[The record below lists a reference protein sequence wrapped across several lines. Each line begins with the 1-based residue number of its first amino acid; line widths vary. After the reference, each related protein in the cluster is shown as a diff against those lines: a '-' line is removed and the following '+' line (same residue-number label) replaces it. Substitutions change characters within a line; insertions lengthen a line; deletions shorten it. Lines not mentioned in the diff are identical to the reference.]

1 MSIQYLFSNNAS
13 TTLASPITAS
23 ATTLTVYPG
32 QGNLFPTPSSGQG
45 FTLTLTDAATGLLT
59 EIMLCTNRIGD
70 SFTVTRSQE
79 GTTAKAWSAGDYVNN
94 FITAGSADNWIQS
107 SAFGSLPGTYGTA
120 TQIPVVTVNSSG
132 QITAISTVTTTA
144 NYCAGGWNAATNTPT
159 LVSGIGQNGV
169 YYVVTTAGTTNLN
182 GNNNWQIGDQ
192 ALFANG
198 SWIKVAGSQ
207 SEAFQNITVSALTGY
222 MYANGTNQV
231 TASTTIPNSGLA
243 HSTIVVNGTTLTLG
257 DTSDIITANTTNALT
272 FNNSG
277 SGTSSGNSFNGGTA
291 VTVSY
296 NTIGAPSTSGTG
308 ASGTW
313 GIGITGNA
321 ASSTVATNLQG
332 GSAYALP
339 YQTGA
344 GATAYLSPG
353 TSGYVLTTNG
363 TGSAPTWTNVSS
375 IATTTFSAG
384 TTGFTPNTAT
394 NGAVTLAGTLNVAN
408 GGTGA
413 TTLTGYVYGNGT
425 STMTASTTIPTT
437 ALSGTVTNAQLANS
451 SVTYNG
457 VAVALGG
464 SGIITATATNAL
476 TIGTGLSGTSY
487 NGSTAVTIANTG
499 VLSISGGT
507 TGLTPSTATTGAVT
521 LGGTLNVANG
531 GTGLTSLSVGY
542 IPYGNGTSALASN
555 SGFTFVG
562 NTLTAP
568 VLSVNSTTSTTPNLT
583 FNASNSGI
591 TSGATIANNYLQTV
605 IQNKSA
611 TSGASTNYVL
621 SNDLGTDSTYY
632 GEFGM
637 NSSGYTASG
646 TIPDFYSINNG
657 IYFSGHDGDISVGSG
672 NGYKLY
678 FPWGATGASAHVI
691 NASGALGFSTNLGTS
706 SATSGTT
713 GYGTTGQALVS
724 NGSSAAPSWS
734 TLPTSGGGTG
744 LTSFT
749 ANGVV
754 YASSTS
760 ALTTGS
766 ALTFNG
772 AILGVNGVS
781 VGRGAGAVATNTAVG
796 ASALAANTTGFQNTA
811 GGANA
816 LAANTTGAAS
826 TAFGNN
832 TLQANT
838 TGSYNVA
845 LGANALNANTTASNN
860 TAVGYQAGYSN
871 TTGSANVY
879 LGMKA
884 GYTNS
889 TSAGITAV
897 GHNALLANTAS
908 DNTAVGYLALYAN
921 TTGQEN
927 VAVGGGAFGIDGA
940 AMQNNT
946 TGFYNVAVGHR
957 SLASQTTGSQNTAIG
972 YKTLY
977 ANVSGKGNVAIGSNA
992 LYANTADYNVAIGGQ
1007 VNGSINAPMVNNTTG
1022 TQNIAIGTGSLGNNS
1037 TGSFNVAVGHT
1048 ALQANTTASN
1058 NTALGGLALAS
1069 NTTASN
1075 NTAVGY
1081 QAGYSNTTSGNNTYI
1096 GYQAGGNATGN
1107 GNVGVGV
1114 NVPGFYNSTLYS
1126 ATGNGNTALGAGAGA
1141 GISSG
1146 STNIAIGNTAMAG
1159 GPVTGSTNIAIGWG
1173 AGIALTSGSSNTF
1186 VGSGKAG
1193 FANGAG
1199 CAMTTGSGNLILG
1212 NFSGNQGGLDIRT
1225 SSNNVVLS
1233 DGDGNVAGRWANG
1246 GGWYQLNNSASWS
1259 TTSDARIKEKVETI
1273 VNGLDVV
1280 MALRPVEF
1288 DYKISKKHTAGF
1300 IAQEYEVV
1308 LPDQIIEDSNIS
1320 DELKAL
1326 TNGEPVKG
1334 IQQNLVPYLVSAIQT
1349 LKAEFDAYKAAHP

>member
-169 YYVVTTAGTTNLN
+169 YYVVTTAGTINLN

-257 DTSDIITANTTNALT
+257 DTGDIITANTTNALT

-394 NGAVTLAGTLNVAN
+394 NGAITLGGTLNVAN

-425 STMTASTTIPTT
+425 GAFTASTTIPTS
-437 ALSGTVTNAQLANS
+437 ALSGNFVSTFS
-451 SVTYNG
+451 
-457 VAVALGG
+457 GG
-464 SGIITATATNAL
+464 S
-476 TIGTGLSGTSY
+476 
-487 NGSTAVTIANTG
+487 
-499 VLSISGGT
+499 
-507 TGLTPSTATTGAVT
+507 TGLTPSSATAGAIT
-521 LGGTLNVANG
+521 LSGILAVANG

-562 NTLTAP
+562 STLTAP
-568 VLSVNSTTSTTPNLT
+568 VLSVNSTTSTTPSLT

-591 TSGATIANNYLQTV
+591 TSGATVANNYLQTV

-678 FPWGATGASAHVI
+678 FPWGTTGASAHVI

-724 NGSSAAPSWS
+724 NGSSAAPSWT

-749 ANGVV
+749 ANGVL
-754 YASSTS
+754 YASSSS
-760 ALTTGS
+760 ALATGS
-766 ALTFNG
+766 ALVFDGSNLG
-772 AILGVNGVS
+772 LGVTPSAWNSAYKAIQNVAGS
-781 VGRGAGAVATNTAVG
+781 LVGIGSAEQVLTN
-796 ASALAANTTGFQNTA
+796 
-811 GGANA
+811 NA
-816 LAANTTGAAS
+816 YVAAS
-826 TAFGNN
+826 G
-832 TLQANT
+832 L
-838 TGSYNVA
+838 
-845 LGANALNANTTASNN
+845 
-860 TAVGYQAGYSN
+860 
-871 TTGSANVY
+871 
-879 LGMKA
+879 
-884 GYTNS
+884 YT
-889 TSAGITAV
+889 
-897 GHNALLANTAS
+897 
-908 DNTAVGYLALYAN
+908 
-921 TTGQEN
+921 
-927 VAVGGGAFGIDGA
+927 
-940 AMQNNT
+940 
-946 TGFYNVAVGHR
+946 
-957 SLASQTTGSQNTAIG
+957 
-972 YKTLY
+972 
-977 ANVSGKGNVAIGSNA
+977 
-992 LYANTADYNVAIGGQ
+992 YANTAAATRYSQAAGVHYWFNAPSGTAGNAITFTQSMTLDASGNLLVGQ
-1007 VNGSINAPMVNNTTG
+1007 TGTTTGKISVQQTGTTACFFGYQSNGSSANGYQLQYATAFNNTANEAFYFADGSVRATIRSNG
-1022 TQNIAIGTGSLGNNS
+1022 GIANYSANNVNLSDRREKTNFAPAKSYLNVICAIPVQTYNYIDQNMKEDDGLTLGVVAQDVQAVAPELVNESDWSTEKDGSKMRLS
-1037 TGSFNVAVGHT
+1037 IYQTDMQYALMKCIQELSAQVT
-1048 ALQANTTASN
+1048 ALQTQV
-1058 NTALGGLALAS
+1058 TAL
-1069 NTTASN
+1069 
-1075 NTAVGY
+1075 
-1081 QAGYSNTTSGNNTYI
+1081 
-1096 GYQAGGNATGN
+1096 
-1107 GNVGVGV
+1107 
-1114 NVPGFYNSTLYS
+1114 
-1126 ATGNGNTALGAGAGA
+1126 
-1141 GISSG
+1141 
-1146 STNIAIGNTAMAG
+1146 
-1159 GPVTGSTNIAIGWG
+1159 
-1173 AGIALTSGSSNTF
+1173 
-1186 VGSGKAG
+1186 
-1193 FANGAG
+1193 
-1199 CAMTTGSGNLILG
+1199 
-1212 NFSGNQGGLDIRT
+1212 
-1225 SSNNVVLS
+1225 
-1233 DGDGNVAGRWANG
+1233 
-1246 GGWYQLNNSASWS
+1246 
-1259 TTSDARIKEKVETI
+1259 
-1273 VNGLDVV
+1273 
-1280 MALRPVEF
+1280 
-1288 DYKISKKHTAGF
+1288 
-1300 IAQEYEVV
+1300 
-1308 LPDQIIEDSNIS
+1308 
-1320 DELKAL
+1320 
-1326 TNGEPVKG
+1326 KG
-1334 IQQNLVPYLVSAIQT
+1334 
-1349 LKAEFDAYKAAHP
+1349 